1 MTLVAIDG
9 PSGSGKSTVSR
20 MLAKRLGCARLDT
33 GAMYRAV
40 ALAALKQGLDLED
53 EAALERLASSIRLT
67 MGEEVLLNGENVE
80 KAIRTPEVDRA
91 VSRVA
96 AVPGVRK
103 EMVARQQ
110 AWIREHGGSGVVEG
124 RDIGTV
130 VAPEADL
137 KIYLDANPTE
147 RARRRIKEHHGED
160 PEEVAEDLAERDA
173 RDLQRSASPLERAS
187 DAIVV
192 DTTARAVDSV
202 VEEILSYL
210 GTGDLW
216 RPSVPYRMARGI
228 AVGIAKAWFHP
239 IVKGAEHLP
248 ARGPFLITPV
258 HRSFADFLIAAIP
271 ARGLRVSYMTKEEMW
286 HYPGLGMVIEHMG
299 GFPVKREVADRA
311 ALGSA
316 QAVLEAGG
324 VLVLFP
330 EGTRRSGREVR
341 DLKDG
346 AAFLSL
352 RTGAPLVPV
361 GIAGSDLAMPK
372 GSHLPKRQRVVI
384 VVGEPLLPPPRA
396 TKGSLGSTRRVSLR
410 QTKELTEA
418 LRVRLQVAYDEALS
432 ILAAH
437 QESSQR

>member
-20 MLAKRLGCARLDT
+20 MLAERLGCARLDT

-40 ALAALKQGLDLED
+40 ALAALRQGLDLED
-53 EAALERLASSIRLT
+53 TVALENLARTIELT
-67 MGEEVLLNGENVE
+67 MGNEVLLDGENIE

-91 VSRVA
+91 VSKVA
-96 AVPGVRK
+96 AIPGVRK

-137 KIYLDANPTE
+137 KIYLDAAPTE
-147 RARRRIKEHHGED
+147 RARRRIREHHGED
-160 PEEVAEDLAERDA
+160 PDEVAEDLAARDA
-173 RDLQRSASPLERAS
+173 RDSQRATSPLERAQ

-192 DTTARAVDSV
+192 DTTARGVESV

-216 RPSVPYRMARGI
+216 RPKLPYRIARGI
-228 AVGIAKAWFHP
+228 AVGIARAWFRP

-248 ARGPFLITPV
+248 ARGPFLIAPV

-271 ARGLRVSYMTKEEMW
+271 AKGLRVSYMTKEEMW
-286 HYPGLGMVIEHMG
+286 HYPGLGTVIEHMG
-299 GFPVKREVADRA
+299 GFPVRREVADRA
-311 ALGSA
+311 ALGAA

-330 EGTRRSGREVR
+330 EGTRRSGREVQ

-346 AAFLSL
+346 AAFLSI
-352 RTGAPLVPV
+352 RTGAPIVPV

-384 VVGEPLLPPPRA
+384 VVGDPLLPPPRA
-396 TKGSLGSTRRVSLR
+396 TRSKSSSTKRVSLR

-418 LRVRLQVAYDEALS
+418 LRVRLQQAYDEALS
-432 ILAAH
+432 ILAERG
-437 QESSQR
+437 ESEPQ